1 MIPINLV
8 LFHWRLTFDI
18 KVKETSLP
26 DIRLENIDFEKIRV
40 GSVRNEH
47 TEQLILVPGW
57 SGRWWRFEE
66 IVHELLQ

>member
-18 KVKETSLP
+18 KVKETYLP

-47 TEQLILVPGW
+47 TRWSNWSWSLVDPVDD
-57 SGRWWRFEE
+57 E
-66 IVHELLQ
+66 V